1 MDYILI
7 NGKIYDRKE
16 FNPSGLFLRKG
27 LALTDRMW
35 FDNGEIRF
43 FGEHMQNINA
53 ILAFFNE
60 TPVFAK
66 AYQTELLRTLKRLIN
81 KNKAFMGGW
90 VSILWIFESGLPEF
104 YAEVIPSPGRVLPF
118 ESSGK
123 LAAFAPLVKF
133 SGNPLNRY
141 FHFNTLFWDAE
152 RFRSR
157 NAKTDES
164 IFLNEKGMVTEVL
177 GSCLF
182 CIAGNSLIT
191 PSAETGCFTDPVRR
205 LVLEAAR
212 RLGFR
217 ISESENISPSGLYGM
232 DEIFTVSES
241 LGFGW
246 ILGIETKRYMRIKT
260 GMIREEMNRFW
271 TGEISLETGFA
282 ENSPR

>member
-1 MDYILI
+1 MDYILL
-7 NGKIYDRKE
+7 NGKIFDKNE

-27 LALTDRMW
+27 LTMRDRMW

-43 FGEHMQNINA
+43 FGEHMQNLNT
-53 ILAFFNE
+53 ILVFFSE

-90 VSILWIFESGLPEF
+90 ISILYVFETELPDF
-104 YAEVIPSPGRVLPF
+104 YAEVVPSEARVLPF
-118 ESSGK
+118 LSSGK
-123 LAAFAPLVKF
+123 LAAFSPLVKY

-141 FHFNTLFWDAE
+141 SQFTTPLWDAE

-164 IFLNEKGMVTEVL
+164 IFLNEKGMVTEAL

-182 CIAGNSLIT
+182 CIAGNDLIT

-205 LVLEAAR
+205 LVMEAAR

-217 ISESENISPSGLYGM
+217 ISESDSISPSGLHRM

-260 GMIREEMNRFW
+260 GMIREEMNRIW
-271 TGEISLETGFA
+271 SGEIS
-282 ENSPR
+282 